1 MANYKSKEELEKMHD
16 KALKLVSKSGLKL
29 WKPCKQ
35 EMEDLKFPNIDEEE
49 GIIYIELQYREP
61 INFGEG
67 YHRFLSGNADVIINT
82 ETKQV
87 KAIKAMNGLEIV
99 DRDITLNAIALFVN
113 RVDNLG
119 QEIAKEFDFK
129 LVG

>member
-1 MANYKSKEELEKMHD
+1 MTTYEKLNEMHD
-16 KALKLVSKSGLKL
+16 KALKLVSKSGLEL
-29 WKPCKQ
+29 WKPSIK
-35 EMEDLKFPNIDEEE
+35 EMEDCKFPNIDEEE

-67 YHRFLSGNADVIINT
+67 YHRFISGNADVIINT
-82 ETKQV
+82 
-87 KAIKAMNGLEIV
+87 KAKRVRTIKVMSGLEIV

-129 LVG
+129 FVG

>member
-1 MANYKSKEELEKMHD
+1 MTTYEKLNEMHD

-35 EMEDLKFPNIDEEE
+35 ETEDCKFPFVDEEE
-49 GIIYIELQYREP
+49 GIIYFELEYREP

-67 YHRFLSGNADVIINT
+67 YHRFLHGYGYVIIDT
-82 ETKQV
+82 KAKQV
-87 KAIKAMNGLEIV
+87 KTKETMDGLEIV

-119 QEIAKEFDFK
+119 QEIAKEFGFK
-129 LVG
+129 FAG

>member
-1 MANYKSKEELEKMHD
+1 MNKYEELEKMHD
-16 KALKLVSKSGLKL
+16 KALKLVSKSGLEL

-35 EMEDLKFPNIDEEE
+35 EMEDCKFPNIDEEE
-49 GIIYIELQYREP
+49 GTIYIELQYKEP

-87 KAIKAMNGLEIV
+87 KTKETMDGLEIV

-113 RVDNLG
+113 RVDDLG
-119 QEIAKEFDFK
+119 QKIAKEFDFK
-129 LVG
+129 FVG